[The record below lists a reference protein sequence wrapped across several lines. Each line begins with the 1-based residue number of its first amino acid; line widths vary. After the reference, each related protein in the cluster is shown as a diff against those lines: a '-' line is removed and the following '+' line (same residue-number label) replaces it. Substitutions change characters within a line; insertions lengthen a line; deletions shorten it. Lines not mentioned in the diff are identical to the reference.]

1 MSANGEKEREHGR
14 GKGLP
19 RLNFRPFLVAALG
32 LLCGCFL
39 YARFAF
45 GMGELAGAAVFVL
58 VLLLMLPPFRL
69 RRTLCVLGV
78 FAVFALAGAGGMQL
92 AASGFCSGPAEGE
105 YAVTGTVESA
115 AAGNGYVRATLS
127 GLTVGGERVGG
138 KMEVTLR
145 GEDVRAGDILS
156 FTATVARNPLP
167 HNGDSYAASDFA
179 ADLRYRASPAAY
191 ERTGSSSN
199 IFLRMNGA
207 LYDRLHGNMEQDA
220 ADVAYALLTG
230 NARSMDAGFLEETR
244 TGGIAHVFAVSGL
257 HIGMLYGA
265 AVLLLGNHEGMVLA
279 GDVRYTRGKYLE
291 TARQLGMENY
301 RQLFSPDTELGRWLA
316 TRNTML
322 RIGRNLF
329 VHAGLSARL
338 LERNL
343 EMDTLNARMS
353 EGLYRTSKERR
364 EDPTLE
370 FLYRSAGPVWYRGMV
385 CTDEK
390 YDPLTPEQTDALLR
404 RYDADRLLVG
414 HTIFPDIS
422 TFHDGRVIAVNVQNE
437 LNRRKNRGR
446 AVLIEGS
453 RISVVGNRGVKRVLE
468 E

>member
-1 MSANGEKEREHGR
+1 
-14 GKGLP
+14 
-19 RLNFRPFLVAALG
+19 
-32 LLCGCFL
+32 
-39 YARFAF
+39 
-45 GMGELAGAAVFVL
+45 
-58 VLLLMLPPFRL
+58 
-69 RRTLCVLGV
+69 
-78 FAVFALAGAGGMQL
+78 
-92 AASGFCSGPAEGE
+92 
-105 YAVTGTVESA
+105 
-115 AAGNGYVRATLS
+115 
-127 GLTVGGERVGG
+127 
-138 KMEVTLR
+138 
-145 GEDVRAGDILS
+145 
-156 FTATVARNPLP
+156 
-167 HNGDSYAASDFA
+167 
-179 ADLRYRASPAAY
+179 
-191 ERTGSSSN
+191 
-199 IFLRMNGA
+199 
-207 LYDRLHGNMEQDA
+207 
-220 ADVAYALLTG
+220 
-230 NARSMDAGFLEETR
+230 
-244 TGGIAHVFAVSGL
+244 
-257 HIGMLYGA
+257 
-265 AVLLLGNHEGMVLA
+265 MVLA

-338 LERNL
+338 LERDL

-385 CTDEK
+385 CADEK

-437 LNRRKNRGR
+437 RNRRKNRGR

-453 RISVVGNRGVKRVLE
+453 RISVIGNRGVKRVLE

>member
-1 MSANGEKEREHGR
+1 
-14 GKGLP
+14 
-19 RLNFRPFLVAALG
+19 
-32 LLCGCFL
+32 
-39 YARFAF
+39 
-45 GMGELAGAAVFVL
+45 
-58 VLLLMLPPFRL
+58 MLPL
-69 RRTLCVLGV
+69 LWLMYK
-78 FAVFALAGAGGMQL
+78 LDQ
-92 AASGFCSGPAEGE
+92 E
-105 YAVTGTVESA
+105 
-115 AAGNGYVRATLS
+115 
-127 GLTVGGERVGG
+127 
-138 KMEVTLR
+138 
-145 GEDVRAGDILS
+145 
-156 FTATVARNPLP
+156 
-167 HNGDSYAASDFA
+167 A
-179 ADLRYRASPAAY
+179 AD
-191 ERTGSSSN
+191 
-199 IFLRMNGA
+199 
-207 LYDRLHGNMEQDA
+207 
-220 ADVAYALLTG
+220 
-230 NARSMDAGFLEETR
+230 AG
-244 TGGIAHVFAVSGL
+244 
-257 HIGMLYGA
+257 GA

-404 RYDADRLLVG
+404 RYDADRLLIG

-437 LNRRKNRGR
+437 LNRRKIRGR
-446 AVLIEGS
+446 AVLFEGS

>member
-1 MSANGEKEREHGR
+1 MLIDSAFRNKQRIGD
-14 GKGLP
+14 LVV
-19 RLNFRPFLVAALG
+19 RLA
-32 LLCGCFL
+32 
-39 YARFAF
+39 
-45 GMGELAGAAVFVL
+45 
-58 VLLLMLPPFRL
+58 
-69 RRTLCVLGV
+69 
-78 FAVFALAGAGGMQL
+78 
-92 AASGFCSGPAEGE
+92 
-105 YAVTGTVESA
+105 
-115 AAGNGYVRATLS
+115 
-127 GLTVGGERVGG
+127 
-138 KMEVTLR
+138 
-145 GEDVRAGDILS
+145 
-156 FTATVARNPLP
+156 
-167 HNGDSYAASDFA
+167 
-179 ADLRYRASPAAY
+179 
-191 ERTGSSSN
+191 
-199 IFLRMNGA
+199 
-207 LYDRLHGNMEQDA
+207 A
-220 ADVAYALLTG
+220 ADVQQDLRLALRKLFGTILRHRRRSRFEVAYQIEQQLLREKTSSVDHRFDRG
-230 NARSMDAGFLEETR
+230 YDVLPLLWLMYKLEQEAADAG
-244 TGGIAHVFAVSGL
+244 
-257 HIGMLYGA
+257 GA

>member
-1 MSANGEKEREHGR
+1 MK
-14 GKGLP
+14 
-19 RLNFRPFLVAALG
+19 RLTLLFG
-32 LLCGCFL
+32 LL
-39 YARFAF
+39 
-45 GMGELAGAAVFVL
+45 LAA
-58 VLLLMLPPFRL
+58 
-69 RRTLCVLGV
+69 TLCTL
-78 FAVFALAGAGGMQL
+78 
-92 AASGFCSGPAEGE
+92 PA
-105 YAVTGTVESA
+105 TDA
-115 AAGNGYVRATLS
+115 AAESKPTKYNLCRKHPTDGPYIVYHTEKGAYTAVADKRGHVLAMPYDGGAVEVRSSRDAYLFSVTPHAVERGPWELRQAPKLFVTSDPHGDFQSFATLLQAHGVIDS
-127 GLTVGGERVGG
+127 GYRWSYGNNQLVVI
-138 KMEVTLR
+138 
-145 GEDVRAGDILS
+145 GDIFDRGYDVL
-156 FTATVARNPLP
+156 PLLWLM
-167 HNGDSYAASDFA
+167 YKLEQEAA
-179 ADLRYRASPAAY
+179 
-191 ERTGSSSN
+191 
-199 IFLRMNGA
+199 
-207 LYDRLHGNMEQDA
+207 
-220 ADVAYALLTG
+220 
-230 NARSMDAGFLEETR
+230 NAG
-244 TGGIAHVFAVSGL
+244 
-257 HIGMLYGA
+257 GA

-301 RQLFSPDTELGRWLA
+301 RQLFSPETELGRWLMA
-316 TRNTML
+316 RNTML

-338 LERNL
+338 LERDL
-343 EMDTLNARMS
+343 EIETLNARMS
-353 EGLYRTSKERR
+353 EGLYRTSKERK

-385 CTDEK
+385 CADEK
-390 YDPLTPEQTDALLR
+390 YDPLTPEQTGALLR

>member
-1 MSANGEKEREHGR
+1 
-14 GKGLP
+14 
-19 RLNFRPFLVAALG
+19 VI
-32 LLCGCFL
+32 
-39 YARFAF
+39 
-45 GMGELAGAAVFVL
+45 
-58 VLLLMLPPFRL
+58 
-69 RRTLCVLGV
+69 
-78 FAVFALAGAGGMQL
+78 
-92 AASGFCSGPAEGE
+92 
-105 YAVTGTVESA
+105 
-115 AAGNGYVRATLS
+115 
-127 GLTVGGERVGG
+127 
-138 KMEVTLR
+138 
-145 GEDVRAGDILS
+145 GDIFDRGYDVL
-156 FTATVARNPLP
+156 PLLWLM
-167 HNGDSYAASDFA
+167 YKLEQEA
-179 ADLRYRASPAAY
+179 AD
-191 ERTGSSSN
+191 
-199 IFLRMNGA
+199 
-207 LYDRLHGNMEQDA
+207 
-220 ADVAYALLTG
+220 
-230 NARSMDAGFLEETR
+230 AG
-244 TGGIAHVFAVSGL
+244 
-257 HIGMLYGA
+257 GA

-322 RIGRNLF
+322 RIGRHLF

-338 LERNL
+338 LERDL

>member
-1 MSANGEKEREHGR
+1 MK
-14 GKGLP
+14 
-19 RLNFRPFLVAALG
+19 RLTLLFG
-32 LLCGCFL
+32 LL
-39 YARFAF
+39 
-45 GMGELAGAAVFVL
+45 LAA
-58 VLLLMLPPFRL
+58 
-69 RRTLCVLGV
+69 TLCTL
-78 FAVFALAGAGGMQL
+78 
-92 AASGFCSGPAEGE
+92 PA
-105 YAVTGTVESA
+105 TDA
-115 AAGNGYVRATLS
+115 AAESKPTKYNLCRKHPTDGPYIVYDAEKGAYTAVADKRGHVLAMPYDGGAVEVRSSRDAYLFSVTPHAVERGPWELRQAPKLFVSSDPHGDFQSFATLLQAHGVIDS
-127 GLTVGGERVGG
+127 GYRWSYGNNQLVVI
-138 KMEVTLR
+138 
-145 GEDVRAGDILS
+145 GDIFDRGYDVL
-156 FTATVARNPLP
+156 PLLWLM
-167 HNGDSYAASDFA
+167 YKLEQEAA
-179 ADLRYRASPAAY
+179 
-191 ERTGSSSN
+191 
-199 IFLRMNGA
+199 
-207 LYDRLHGNMEQDA
+207 
-220 ADVAYALLTG
+220 
-230 NARSMDAGFLEETR
+230 NAG
-244 TGGIAHVFAVSGL
+244 
-257 HIGMLYGA
+257 GA

-301 RQLFSPDTELGRWLA
+301 RQLFSPETELGRWLMA
-316 TRNTML
+316 RNTML

-338 LERNL
+338 LERDL
-343 EMDTLNARMS
+343 EIETLNARMS

-385 CTDEK
+385 CADEK
-390 YDPLTPEQTDALLR
+390 YDPLTPEQTGALLR

-422 TFHDGRVIAVNVQNE
+422 TFHDGRVIAVNVQND

>member
-1 MSANGEKEREHGR
+1 MK
-14 GKGLP
+14 
-19 RLNFRPFLVAALG
+19 RLTLLFG
-32 LLCGCFL
+32 LL
-39 YARFAF
+39 
-45 GMGELAGAAVFVL
+45 LAA
-58 VLLLMLPPFRL
+58 
-69 RRTLCVLGV
+69 TLCTL
-78 FAVFALAGAGGMQL
+78 
-92 AASGFCSGPAEGE
+92 PA
-105 YAVTGTVESA
+105 TDA
-115 AAGNGYVRATLS
+115 AAESKPTKYNLCRKHPTDGPYIVYDAEKGAYTAVADKRGHVLAMPYDGGAVEVRSSRDAYLFSVTPHAVERGPWELRQAPKLFVTSDPHGDFQSFATLLQAHGVIDS
-127 GLTVGGERVGG
+127 GYRWSYGNNQLVVI
-138 KMEVTLR
+138 
-145 GEDVRAGDILS
+145 GDIFDRGYDVL
-156 FTATVARNPLP
+156 PLLWLM
-167 HNGDSYAASDFA
+167 YKLEQEAA
-179 ADLRYRASPAAY
+179 
-191 ERTGSSSN
+191 
-199 IFLRMNGA
+199 
-207 LYDRLHGNMEQDA
+207 
-220 ADVAYALLTG
+220 
-230 NARSMDAGFLEETR
+230 NAG
-244 TGGIAHVFAVSGL
+244 
-257 HIGMLYGA
+257 GA

-301 RQLFSPDTELGRWLA
+301 RQLFSPETELGRWLLA
-316 TRNTML
+316 RNTML

-338 LERNL
+338 LERDL
-343 EMDTLNARMS
+343 EIETLNARMS

-385 CTDEK
+385 CADEK
-390 YDPLTPEQTDALLR
+390 YDPLKPEQTGALLR

-422 TFHDGRVIAVNVQNE
+422 TFHDGRVIAVNVQND

>member
-1 MSANGEKEREHGR
+1 MK
-14 GKGLP
+14 
-19 RLNFRPFLVAALG
+19 RLTLLFGALLAAALCTLPTADAAAQPKPTKYNLCRKHPADG
-32 LLCGCFL
+32 PYIVYDAKKGAYAATADKRGRVRVMLYGGGPVEVRSSRGAYLFSVMPHAVERGPRELPQAPKLFVTSDLHGDFRSFATLLQ
-39 YARFAF
+39 AH
-45 GMGELAGAAVFVL
+45 
-58 VLLLMLPPFRL
+58 
-69 RRTLCVLGV
+69 GV
-78 FAVFALAGAGGMQL
+78 IDDDCRWSYGNNQL
-92 AASGFCSGPAEGE
+92 A
-105 YAVTGTVESA
+105 VI
-115 AAGNGYVRATLS
+115 
-127 GLTVGGERVGG
+127 
-138 KMEVTLR
+138 
-145 GEDVRAGDILS
+145 GDIFDRGYDVL
-156 FTATVARNPLP
+156 PLLWLM
-167 HNGDSYAASDFA
+167 YKLEQEA
-179 ADLRYRASPAAY
+179 AD
-191 ERTGSSSN
+191 
-199 IFLRMNGA
+199 
-207 LYDRLHGNMEQDA
+207 
-220 ADVAYALLTG
+220 
-230 NARSMDAGFLEETR
+230 AG
-244 TGGIAHVFAVSGL
+244 
-257 HIGMLYGA
+257 GA

-338 LERNL
+338 LERDL

-385 CTDEK
+385 CADEK

-453 RISVVGNRGVKRVLE
+453 RISVIGNRGVKRVLE

>member
-1 MSANGEKEREHGR
+1 MVDGTKIKFLLEHPLNTGAHVRVVAIPRQVHHGGNKPVEPVSAQEQAGLATLLQAHGVIDGDCR
-14 GKGLP
+14 WSYG
-19 RLNFRPFLVAALG
+19 NN
-32 LLCGCFL
+32 
-39 YARFAF
+39 
-45 GMGELAGAAVFVL
+45 
-58 VLLLMLPPFRL
+58 
-69 RRTLCVLGV
+69 
-78 FAVFALAGAGGMQL
+78 QL
-92 AASGFCSGPAEGE
+92 A
-105 YAVTGTVESA
+105 VI
-115 AAGNGYVRATLS
+115 
-127 GLTVGGERVGG
+127 
-138 KMEVTLR
+138 
-145 GEDVRAGDILS
+145 GDIFDRGYDVL
-156 FTATVARNPLP
+156 PLLWLM
-167 HNGDSYAASDFA
+167 YKLEQEA
-179 ADLRYRASPAAY
+179 AD
-191 ERTGSSSN
+191 
-199 IFLRMNGA
+199 
-207 LYDRLHGNMEQDA
+207 
-220 ADVAYALLTG
+220 
-230 NARSMDAGFLEETR
+230 AG
-244 TGGIAHVFAVSGL
+244 
-257 HIGMLYGA
+257 GA

-404 RYDADRLLVG
+404 RYDADRLLIG

-437 LNRRKNRGR
+437 RNRRKNRGR

>member
-1 MSANGEKEREHGR
+1 MK
-14 GKGLP
+14 
-19 RLNFRPFLVAALG
+19 RLTLLFGALLAAALCTLPAADAAAQPKPTKYNLCRKHPADG
-32 LLCGCFL
+32 PYIVYDAEKGAYAATADKRGRVRVMPYGGGPVEVRSSRGAYLFSVTPHAVERGPRELPQAPKLFVTSDLHGDFRSFATLLQ
-39 YARFAF
+39 AH
-45 GMGELAGAAVFVL
+45 
-58 VLLLMLPPFRL
+58 
-69 RRTLCVLGV
+69 GV
-78 FAVFALAGAGGMQL
+78 IDGDCRWSYGNNQL
-92 AASGFCSGPAEGE
+92 A
-105 YAVTGTVESA
+105 VI
-115 AAGNGYVRATLS
+115 
-127 GLTVGGERVGG
+127 
-138 KMEVTLR
+138 
-145 GEDVRAGDILS
+145 GDIFDRGYDVL
-156 FTATVARNPLP
+156 PLLWLM
-167 HNGDSYAASDFA
+167 YKLEQEA
-179 ADLRYRASPAAY
+179 AD
-191 ERTGSSSN
+191 
-199 IFLRMNGA
+199 
-207 LYDRLHGNMEQDA
+207 
-220 ADVAYALLTG
+220 
-230 NARSMDAGFLEETR
+230 AG
-244 TGGIAHVFAVSGL
+244 
-257 HIGMLYGA
+257 GA

-338 LERNL
+338 LERDL

-390 YDPLTPEQTDALLR
+390 YDPLTPEQT
-404 RYDADRLLVG
+404 DADRLLVG

>member
-1 MSANGEKEREHGR
+1 MIDGDCRWSYGNNQLAVIGDIFDR
-14 GKGLP
+14 GYD
-19 RLNFRPFLVAALG
+19 V
-32 LLCGCFL
+32 LLCTADVDEFTFQAMRT
-39 YARFAF
+39 YTAKD
-45 GMGELAGAAVFVL
+45 MPKVP
-58 VLLLMLPPFRL
+58 LLWLMYKLE
-69 RRTLCVLGV
+69 
-78 FAVFALAGAGGMQL
+78 Q
-92 AASGFCSGPAEGE
+92 E
-105 YAVTGTVESA
+105 
-115 AAGNGYVRATLS
+115 
-127 GLTVGGERVGG
+127 
-138 KMEVTLR
+138 
-145 GEDVRAGDILS
+145 
-156 FTATVARNPLP
+156 
-167 HNGDSYAASDFA
+167 A
-179 ADLRYRASPAAY
+179 AD
-191 ERTGSSSN
+191 
-199 IFLRMNGA
+199 
-207 LYDRLHGNMEQDA
+207 
-220 ADVAYALLTG
+220 
-230 NARSMDAGFLEETR
+230 AG
-244 TGGIAHVFAVSGL
+244 
-257 HIGMLYGA
+257 GA

-338 LERNL
+338 LERDL

>member
-1 MSANGEKEREHGR
+1 MK
-14 GKGLP
+14 
-19 RLNFRPFLVAALG
+19 RLTLLFG
-32 LLCGCFL
+32 LL
-39 YARFAF
+39 
-45 GMGELAGAAVFVL
+45 LAA
-58 VLLLMLPPFRL
+58 
-69 RRTLCVLGV
+69 TLCTL
-78 FAVFALAGAGGMQL
+78 
-92 AASGFCSGPAEGE
+92 PA
-105 YAVTGTVESA
+105 TDA
-115 AAGNGYVRATLS
+115 AAESKPTKYNLCRKHPTDGPYIVYDAEKGAYTAVADKRGHVLAMPYDGGAVEVRSSRDAYLFSVTPHAVERGPWELRQAPKLFVTSDPHGDFQSFATLLQAHGVIDS
-127 GLTVGGERVGG
+127 GYRWSYGNNQLVVI
-138 KMEVTLR
+138 
-145 GEDVRAGDILS
+145 GDIFDRGYNVL
-156 FTATVARNPLP
+156 PLLWLM
-167 HNGDSYAASDFA
+167 YKLEQEA
-179 ADLRYRASPAAY
+179 AD
-191 ERTGSSSN
+191 
-199 IFLRMNGA
+199 
-207 LYDRLHGNMEQDA
+207 
-220 ADVAYALLTG
+220 
-230 NARSMDAGFLEETR
+230 AG
-244 TGGIAHVFAVSGL
+244 
-257 HIGMLYGA
+257 GA

-301 RQLFSPDTELGRWLA
+301 RQLFSPETELGRWLMA
-316 TRNTML
+316 RNTML

-338 LERNL
+338 LERDL
-343 EMDTLNARMS
+343 EIETLNARMS

-385 CTDEK
+385 CADEK
-390 YDPLTPEQTDALLR
+390 YDPLTPEQTGALLR

-422 TFHDGRVIAVNVQNE
+422 TFYDGRVIAVNVQND